1 MKKQR
6 VKTMTYPS
14 AVINGDRE
22 VILEGKFK
30 LCGYSSK
37 RVVLDLKY
45 RGKCAVICGES
56 LRLCAV
62 AENVVSVI
70 GQIHSFS
77 YSYLSEVKCEQ
88 AD

>member
-1 MKKQR
+1 MKKQKPR
-6 VKTMTYPS
+6 TVPFPS

-30 LCGYSSK
+30 LCDYSST

-62 AENVVSVI
+62 AENVVAVA
-70 GQIHSFS
+70 GQIRSFS
-77 YSYLSEVKCEQ
+77 YAYLSEARCEQ
-88 AD
+88 TD